1 MVQIL
6 NLVWLI
12 VAAAACAAVLPR
24 RRDPRAL
31 AVVLAVCALLF
42 PIISAAD
49 DLAADQTLIDS
60 FAAVLVA
67 IACILGLT
75 EMFRVVVDP
84 RQQRLLAVPVHSDPR
99 SPPRV

>member
-1 MVQIL
+1 MVLIL
-6 NLVWLI
+6 NFIWLV
-12 VAAAACAAVLPR
+12 VAAVACAAVLPR
-24 RRDPRAL
+24 RRDAK
-31 AVVLAVCALLF
+31 VLAVIVAAVALLF
-42 PIISAAD
+42 PIISASD
-49 DLAADQTLIDS
+49 DLTADQTLIDA

-75 EMFRVVVDP
+75 AIFRVAVDP